1 MHQTGAL
8 THRDALQ
15 HLYPGYFAFVM
26 ATGIVSTAAQIFGLR
41 AFSTLLLVLATL
53 GYAVLLVLYV
63 ARLLSYTREVVQDAR
78 TPGKA
83 FGFFTFVAA
92 SNVLAVRYFAAGDTR
107 IAMFLGITGA
117 LAWLALTYTIPV
129 GLMLGRSDQQLG
141 PSVNGTWLI
150 WVVATQSV
158 STISSVFAG
167 AGGSSG
173 ALLAFVAAMLWA
185 VGSILYLVLITI
197 VTARLLL
204 SSMSAEELTPPY
216 WINMGATAITV
227 LAGARLLAVPL
238 PGHLVV
244 LGPAIVGMSFMLWA
258 FGSFWIPA
266 VVLFGVWRY
275 GRGGHKV
282 TYEPALWSMVFPMGM
297 YATAT
302 DLFGKAAGLP
312 WLPPIAWAES
322 WIAYAA
328 WVVVFLGMARDLL
341 WRRSRPVRP

>member
-1 MHQTGAL
+1 MQPADVSRSTL
-8 THRDALQ
+8 RN
-15 HLYPGYFAFVM
+15 LYPGYFAFVM
-26 ATGIVSTAAQIFGLR
+26 ATGIVSTAAQIFKLQ
-41 AFSTLLLVLATL
+41 AFSAVLLFAATA
-53 GYAVLLVLYV
+53 GYAVLIALYAFRM
-63 ARLLSYTREVVQDAR
+63 ARFAKEMREDAR

-83 FGFFTFVAA
+83 FGFFTFAAA
-92 SNVLAVRYFAAGDTR
+92 SNVLAVRYFSAGDTR
-107 IAMFLGITGA
+107 LAAA
-117 LAWLALTYTIPV
+117 LAAIGAASWLALTYTIPV
-129 GLMLGRSDQQLG
+129 GLMLGSTDRSLG
-141 PSVNGTWLI
+141 PSVNASWLI

-158 STISSVFAG
+158 STALSVFAS
-167 AGGSSG
+167 AGGGQS
-173 ALLAFVAAMLWA
+173 ALLAFSSAAFW
-185 VGSILYLVLITI
+185 GIGTILYLVLITI

-244 LGPAIVGMSFMLWA
+244 LGPAIVGISFMLWA

-275 GRGGHKV
+275 GRGGHPV

-328 WVVVFLGMARDLL
+328 WVIVFLGMARDLF
-341 WRRSRPVRP
+341 WRGSRPVRL